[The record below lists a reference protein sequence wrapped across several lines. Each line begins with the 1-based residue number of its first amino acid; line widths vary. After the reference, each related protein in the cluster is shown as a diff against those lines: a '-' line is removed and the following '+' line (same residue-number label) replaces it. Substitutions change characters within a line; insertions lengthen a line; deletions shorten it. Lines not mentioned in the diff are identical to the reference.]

1 MSNATTITTGQIALV
16 KETWEKVIPIAETA
30 SKLFYERLFATNP
43 QLAPM
48 FQGIDLVTQRQ
59 KLIKA
64 INMVVMSLDRID
76 TLIPMIRAMGQR
88 HVGYGAEVAHYDQV
102 GAALLWT
109 LETGLGDA
117 WTDEAATAW
126 TNAYQILAG
135 VMIDGASEVSRTAA

>member
-1 MSNATTITTGQIALV
+1 MSNATTITLEQIALV
-16 KETWEKVIPIAETA
+16 KETWEKVIPIADTV

-48 FQGIDLVTQRQ
+48 FKGIDLSTQRQ

-76 TLIPMIRAMGQR
+76 TLIPVIRSMGQR
-88 HVGYGAEVAHYDQV
+88 HVGYGAEEAHYDQV

-109 LETGLGDA
+109 LETGLDDA
-117 WTDEAATAW
+117 WTDAAATAW
-126 TNAYQILAG
+126 ANAYQILAS
-135 VMIDGASEVSRTAA
+135 VMIDGASEVPKTAA